1 MIAGMLPAI
10 ATGALAGGGI
20 VVIIAAARPA
30 PVRLDATLAS
40 LEASQPLHT
49 GGRPSA
55 EAALGQWLAAHL
67 ARPGRLAIPRADLA
81 LMGQTPET
89 FLVRKVAAGL
99 AGLVSFTLAAAVL
112 ALGGITLPWEVPAA
126 ASLAVGAGMFF
137 LPDAD
142 LRAGAARRRR
152 DFRYA
157 WCSYLQLVRLACKAG
172 AGTND
177 ALESA
182 ASVGDGWVFARIHVA
197 LSTARAGHEPL
208 WQGLMNLGTE
218 IGAAEVCQVAETI
231 RVAGSEGTKIADTLA
246 AAAESLRQQ
255 LTTEARARANSR
267 TAAMV
272 VPLTLLGLGFILL
285 MAYPPFYQ
293 LLQSTP

>member
-1 MIAGMLPAI
+1 MTGMLPAV
-10 ATGALAGGGI
+10 AAGALGGCGLA
-20 VVIIAAARPA
+20 VIIASVRPA

-40 LEASQPLHT
+40 LEASAAPLAR
-49 GGRPSA
+49 GRRSL
-55 EAALGQWLAAHL
+55 EATLGQWLAAHL

-81 LMGQTPET
+81 LMGRTPET

-99 AGLVSFTLAAAVL
+99 AGLASFTLAAAVL
-112 ALGGITLPWEVPAA
+112 ALGGISLPWELPVA
-126 ASLAVGAGMFF
+126 ASLAIGVAMFF

-142 LRAGAARRRR
+142 LRAEAARRRR

-157 WCSYLQLVRLACKAG
+157 WCSYLQLVRMARTAG

-177 ALESA
+177 ALQTA
-182 ASVGDGWVFARIHVA
+182 ASVGDGWVFTRIYAA
-197 LSTARAGHEPL
+197 LDTAQGEHAPL
-208 WQGLMNLGTE
+208 WRGLMDLGTQ
-218 IGAAEVCQVAETI
+218 IGVAEVCQFAQTI
-231 RVAGSEGTKIADTLA
+231 QLAGSEGTKLADTLA
-246 AAAESLRQQ
+246 AAAESLREQ
-255 LTTEARARANSR
+255 LTTETRARANSR
-267 TAAMV
+267 TTAMV